1 LLTRHCGG
9 EHMGD
14 MFERL
19 QNLERESNLDWIG
32 VRPQ

>member
-1 LLTRHCGG
+1 
-9 EHMGD
+9 MGD
-14 MFERL
+14 MFYRL